1 MTGLK
6 KRTKKKQCPK
16 KNFEIA
22 SESLDMYCSRIL
34 GKNPMKFGSLE
45 AKYK

>member
-16 KNFEIA
+16 KNFEIS

-34 GKNPMKFGSLE
+34 GKNPNEVWLLGRKI
-45 AKYK
+45 